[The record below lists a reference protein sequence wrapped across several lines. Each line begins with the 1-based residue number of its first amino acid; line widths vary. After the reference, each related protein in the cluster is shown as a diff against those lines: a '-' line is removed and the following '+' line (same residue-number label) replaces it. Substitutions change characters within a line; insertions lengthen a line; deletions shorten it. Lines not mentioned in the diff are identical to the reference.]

1 MTGIYDIVNTV
12 KTHLRNHPIV
22 NTVTFGDITEI
33 DLNKTTMF
41 PLAHFLLQDTT
52 VFSNNIQITL
62 SLLFVDITSKN
73 NEFNEDDLGGRETSD
88 NLVDVYN
95 TQLQIANDLIS
106 ELRRGDLYSDKYQL
120 IGDPVCTPFE
130 DRFENQLA
138 GWSVDL
144 TIAIPNNI
152 SVC

>member
-95 TQLQIANDLIS
+95 TQLQIANDLIT

>member
-1 MTGIYDIVNTV
+1 MTGIYDIVKTI
-12 KTHLRNHPIV
+12 KTHLREHPIV

-52 VFSNNIQITL
+52 ILSNNIQITL
-62 SLLFVDITSKN
+62 SFLFIDITSKN
-73 NEFNEDDLGGRETSD
+73 NEFNSDDLGGRETTD

-95 TQLQIANDLIS
+95 TQLQIANDLIT

-120 IGDPVCTPFE
+120 IGDPICTPFD

>member
-73 NEFNEDDLGGRETSD
+73 NDFNADDLGGRETSD

-95 TQLQIANDLIS
+95 TQLQIANDLIT
-106 ELRRGDLYSDKYQL
+106 ELRRGDLYSDRYQL
-120 IGDPVCTPFE
+120 IGDPICTPFE

>member
-62 SLLFVDITSKN
+62 SLLFVDITSNN
-73 NEFNEDDLGGRETSD
+73 NEFNADDLGGRETSD

-95 TQLQIANDLIS
+95 TQLQIANDLIT

>member
-1 MTGIYDIVNTV
+1 MTGIYDIIKTI
-12 KTHLRNHPIV
+12 KTHLREHPIV

-52 VFSNNIQITL
+52 ILSNNIQITL
-62 SLLFVDITSKN
+62 SFLFIDITSKN
-73 NEFNEDDLGGRETSD
+73 NEFNSDDLGGRETTD

-95 TQLQIANDLIS
+95 TQLQIANDLIT

-120 IGDPVCTPFE
+120 IGDPICTPFD